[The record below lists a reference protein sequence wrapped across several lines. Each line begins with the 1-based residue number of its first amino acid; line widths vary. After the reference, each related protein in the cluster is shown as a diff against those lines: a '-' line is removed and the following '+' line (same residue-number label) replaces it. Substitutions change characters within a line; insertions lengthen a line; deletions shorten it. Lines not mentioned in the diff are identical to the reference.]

1 MIKFFSNSQ
10 LNDHQPKGFLVNK
23 HLLFILF
30 FTLIYS
36 MGCTK
41 PLEAAE
47 VEEHCPQPRFTEQ
60 APPEFYNLKNP
71 LTPTEENIKKGKLLY
86 LTKSKPMPCKVC
98 HGVNGDGQGPM
109 AKSFKPHPRDFT
121 CAKTID
127 GVPDGQLFWI
137 IKNGSPG
144 TGMMGFK
151 ALKDDQIW
159 QIILYIRQ
167 LSTHTS

>member
-1 MIKFFSNSQ
+1 MIKNSSISRLKGVQTKEQ
-10 LNDHQPKGFLVNK
+10 LNYKFFFL
-23 HLLFILF
+23 FF
-30 FTLIYS
+30 AFTLIYS
-36 MGCTK
+36 AGCTK
-41 PLEAAE
+41 PVEAAG
-47 VEEHCPQPRFTEQ
+47 VEELCPQPRFTKQ

-86 LTKSKPMPCKVC
+86 LNKSKPMPCKVC
-98 HGVNGDGQGPM
+98 HGANGDGQGPM
-109 AKSFKPHPRDFT
+109 AKSFKPHPRNFT

-144 TGMMGFK
+144 TGMMGYK
-151 ALKDDQIW
+151 ILKDDQIW

-167 LSTHTS
+167 LSTHMS